1 MKSAFSVVSARAGG
15 AIAELRSDAARN
27 DRVFGISVSFS
38 VWLCGAA
45 VPSVASF
52 GTGPAGTM
60 RPIIG
65 RSGAPGID
73 QDQPPAGL
81 RLPSLVAPMPRVKA
95 CENAGPD
102 RTAGC
107 GLARDP
113 SSIPGR
119 EGVRTRVFAGSRHG
133 LCAETRP

>member
-1 MKSAFSVVSARAGG
+1 
-15 AIAELRSDAARN
+15 
-27 DRVFGISVSFS
+27 
-38 VWLCGAA
+38 
-45 VPSVASF
+45 
-52 GTGPAGTM
+52 
-60 RPIIG
+60 
-65 RSGAPGID
+65 
-73 QDQPPAGL
+73 PPAGL

-133 LCAETRP
+133 LCAETRPRGISDAGPEWFQFGPAFGQRNGLINAWRRPRDTPAP